1 VRRARLAAA
10 LLVAFALGLPARAAR
25 PLLDHHQW
33 DAYFALFARDANVPW
48 KPAAVRL
55 DTYSGA
61 PVDFAAY
68 AVDPADV
75 IVAGQNRSARALAT
89 ANRRPVAR
97 WRFAPPPGYR
107 FETSD
112 VAVPLGSREGF
123 FVVEARRGEAVQQV
137 WLNRT
142 HVGIV
147 TKESPGGLV
156 LWCVDLRDGR
166 ALADTDVSFLLGLR
180 LIVKRTNREGTIVW
194 PAGPRPTFA
203 LAESGAGRAFVSLLP
218 QAPLPSSIVGLRV
231 ESAVVRAG
239 ERVRFV
245 GFLRMHDSGTYRT
258 GAGDARVTLVGK
270 GATLAS
276 TLAHLDGA
284 GAFLGELSV
293 PATLDAGDYAVLAA
307 AGGGIGG
314 TSITVDAASDVALAI
329 RAACPCDPE
338 RSVPLSVTA
347 QRAAAPEAGVAV
359 RVQVVRAPHVVPPG
373 ASEDATRWGTTVVFD
388 RTLQTNSE
396 GLARLNIPAPSD
408 GLDSTYGVQATTR
421 GATATTR
428 VVVPNA
434 RLSLALEADRPSADV
449 GEPVAFGVR
458 GFDPADGAPAAAL
471 NVTVRLSH
479 GASTQEQKLTLDAGG
494 RGRVVFKQTSLGS
507 NLALAQAQVADRRF
521 SDATAVNV
529 EPSALA
535 GKTLSATSPVSVTT
549 DKGRYGPAERAVVSA
564 RAQGAV
570 GDAFV
575 TLDGARTYQIHVEHV
590 SGGKASAV
598 FDAGRARGAVAVSAA
613 FVRDG
618 AISSGAA
625 QLDVDAPGQ
634 PRATELGL
642 DKAAYAPGE
651 TLHVAVRDGPPLR
664 DATLAVRV
672 ADGRESGGALFDDAP
687 DVLAAGATASQV
699 PASED
704 PAWHAYVAPARSK
717 ANDIFAAERPRNAAT
732 DIPSLGAA
740 APRTLYWN
748 VGPASGATVD
758 VPAPSERGHFVLS
771 ILKIASD
778 GEVGAASAAFTVR

>member
-1 VRRARLAAA
+1 MRHGRLAVA
-10 LLVAFALGLPARAAR
+10 LFAAFALGEPVRAAR
-25 PLLDHHQW
+25 PLLDRHQW

-48 KPAAVRL
+48 KPSAVRL

-75 IVAGQNRSARALAT
+75 IVAGQNRLARALST

-97 WRFAPPPGYR
+97 WRFTPPPGYR

-123 FVVEARRGEAVQQV
+123 FVVEARRGDAVQQV

-166 ALADTDVSFLLGLR
+166 ALAQTDVSFLTGLR

-218 QAPLPSSIVGLRV
+218 QAPLPPSIVGLRV

-245 GFLRMHDSGTYRT
+245 GFARTHGTGVYRKA
-258 GAGDARVTLVGK
+258 AGDARVTLLGK

-276 TLAHLDGA
+276 TVVHLDGA
-284 GAFLGELSV
+284 GAFAGEV
-293 PATLDAGDYAVLAA
+293 TIPATLDAGDYAVLVAA
-307 AGGGIGG
+307 AGGIGG
-314 TSITVDAASDVALAI
+314 TSVHIDAASDVALAI
-329 RAACPCDPE
+329 HAACPCDPE
-338 RSVPLSVTA
+338 RSVPISVTA
-347 QRAAAPEAGVAV
+347 QRGAAAAPGVAV
-359 RVQVVRAPHVVPPG
+359 RVQIVRAPHVVPPG
-373 ASEDATRWGTTVVFD
+373 ASEDATRWGTTVVYD
-388 RTLQTNSE
+388 RTLQTNAE
-396 GLARLNIPAPSD
+396 GLARIDVPAPSD
-408 GLDSTYGVQATTR
+408 GLDSTYGIGATTR

-434 RLSLALEADRPSADV
+434 RVSLALEPDRPGADV
-449 GEPVAFGVR
+449 GEPVAFNVR
-458 GFDPADGAPAAAL
+458 GFDPADGSPAPALA
-471 NVTVRLSH
+471 VVVRLTH
-479 GASTQEQKLTLDAGG
+479 GASTQEQKLTLDTGG

-507 NLALAQAQVADRRF
+507 NLALAEALVAGRHL
-521 SDATAVNV
+521 SDATAVLV

-535 GKTLSATSPVSVTT
+535 GKPSSATNPVSVTT
-549 DKGRYGPAERAVVSA
+549 DKLRYGPGERAVVRA
-564 RAQGAV
+564 RAEGAA

-575 TLDGARTYQIHVEHV
+575 TLDGARTYQTWVAHV
-590 SGGKASAV
+590 SGGSAGAV
-598 FDAGRARGAVAVSAA
+598 LAAGDARGAVAVSAS
-613 FVRDG
+613 FVREG
-618 AISSGAA
+618 AISSGAT
-625 QLDVDAPGQ
+625 QLSLDAPGQ
-634 PRATELGL
+634 PRATELAL
-642 DKAAYAPGE
+642 NKASYAPGE
-651 TLHVAVRDGPPLR
+651 TLHVVVHDGPPLGE
-664 DATLAVRV
+664 ATLAVRI
-672 ADGRESGGALFDDAP
+672 ADGRESGSALFDDAP

-699 PASED
+699 SSSEN
-704 PAWHAYVAPARSK
+704 PAWHAYVVPARSK
-717 ANDIFAAERPRNAAT
+717 ASDIFAAERPRNAAT
-732 DIPSLGAA
+732 GVPALGAA

-748 VGPASGATVD
+748 VASASGATVD
-758 VPAPSERGHFVLS
+758 VPAPEERGHFVLS
-771 ILKIASD
+771 ILKIATD
-778 GEVGAASAAFTVR
+778 GEVGAASAAFSVR